1 MPKKF
6 KPTVHL
12 KHPSY
17 QPSRVELEEDVSIDT
32 TFEEMTQAVVKEVR
46 INYVAKAQV
55 TQGQK
60 ALVQGHILV
69 MGQLGSRH
77 YCI

>member
-32 TFEEMTQAVVKEVR
+32 TFEEMTQAVGKEVR
-46 INYVAKAQV
+46 IKYVTKP
-55 TQGQK
+55 K
-60 ALVQGHILV
+60 
-69 MGQLGSRH
+69 SRKGKKH
-77 YCI
+77 